1 MIYFLFYILIGRFV
15 GFVAG
20 LFGVGGGT
28 TQMPLLLM
36 IFKSQGFP
44 DKHIMH
50 LALGTSMASIFFTS
64 LSSIRAH
71 HLKGAVRW
79 DIFKGMALGLLS
91 GTFTGSFYVGS
102 VSTKILKIIFVIIM
116 YFASIQIIFD
126 IKPKGHLKLPGIF
139 SLFIA
144 GVVIGYVSSLAA
156 AGGGFL
162 SVPFM
167 LLCNVSIHQA
177 VGTSAALGF
186 LIALAGFIGYVVSG
200 LKAEGLPPYT
210 LGYVYLPALICVVS
224 MSIITA
230 PKGANLAYRL
240 PVKKLKRL
248 FGAFLAI
255 LATKMIFGIIS

>member
-1 MIYFLFYILIGRFV
+1 MIYFISYILIGCFV

-28 TQMPLLLM
+28 TQVPLLLM
-36 IFKSQGFP
+36 IFKAQGFS

-64 LSSIRAH
+64 LSSMRAH

-79 DIFKGMALGLLS
+79 DIFKGMAPGLLI
-91 GTFTGSFYVGS
+91 GTFTGSYFAGS
-102 VSTKILKIIFVIIM
+102 VSTHILKIVFVIIM
-116 YFASIQIIFD
+116 YFASVQIMFE
-126 IKPKGHLKLPGIF
+126 IKPKGHLKLPSVFG
-139 SLFIA
+139 LFIV
-144 GVVIGYVSSLAA
+144 GLIIGGISSLAA

-167 LLCNVSIHQA
+167 LLCNVVIYQA

-186 LIALAGFIGYVVSG
+186 PIALAGLIGYVVSG

-210 LGYVYLPALICVVS
+210 LGYVYLPALISVVS

-230 PKGANLAYRL
+230 PKGANLAHRL
-240 PVKKLKRL
+240 PVKKLRRL

-255 LATKMIFGIIS
+255 LATKILFGIIG